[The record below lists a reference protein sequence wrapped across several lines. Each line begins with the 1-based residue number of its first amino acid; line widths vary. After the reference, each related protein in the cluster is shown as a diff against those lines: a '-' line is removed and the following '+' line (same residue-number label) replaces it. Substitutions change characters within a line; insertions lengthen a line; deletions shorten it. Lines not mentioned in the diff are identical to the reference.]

1 MGYAKTYQK
10 FNGQSSS
17 KLNCKESGGWV
28 AGKVGGVIK
37 VSIAGNANKCR
48 RLHASPSLINCKTT
62 SQWRLFVC
70 TLYRRVGKKRGRCEV
85 EGAGM
90 TQITLTVL
98 RGLECALV
106 STSLCEVLYCGY
118 RYIINIQ
125 TGSIC

>member
-70 TLYRRVGKKRGRCEV
+70 TLYRRVGKKGGGVRWRGWHDSDNFNRFTWPRV
-85 EGAGM
+85 
-90 TQITLTVL
+90 
-98 RGLECALV
+98 CARFHKSV
-106 STSLCEVLYCGY
+106 
-118 RYIINIQ
+118 
-125 TGSIC
+125 